1 MAKTSQDIFNKLP
14 RIWIEFFSILTICL
28 ITIMATRYNE
38 NFSSLIPIIG
48 LFVAAAYKLLP
59 SLTRILN
66 TMQNFRFA
74 KPAVLD
80 LEKEMKKLTT

>member
-1 MAKTSQDIFNKLP
+1 
-14 RIWIEFFSILTICL
+14 
-28 ITIMATRYNE
+28 MATRYNE

-80 LEKEMKKLTT
+80 LEKEMKEINKNLNSNQNKEEDGKKQ

>member
-1 MAKTSQDIFNKLP
+1 
-14 RIWIEFFSILTICL
+14 
-28 ITIMATRYNE
+28 MATRYNE

-74 KPAVLD
+74 KPADVRFERD
-80 LEKEMKKLTT
+80 TMNKKLNQLSL